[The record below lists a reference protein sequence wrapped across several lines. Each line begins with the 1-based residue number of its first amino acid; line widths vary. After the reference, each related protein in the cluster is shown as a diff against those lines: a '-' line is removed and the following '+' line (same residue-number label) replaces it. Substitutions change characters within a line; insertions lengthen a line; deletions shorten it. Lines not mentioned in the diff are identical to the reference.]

1 MNDIKISKYSK
12 KCLLY
17 INTDDNLYFNL
28 KEFDNKLLDKL
39 EEVYNTT
46 SINNE
51 YKITYEKLLEKL
63 HTKKEYP
70 LLYMHYLE
78 INDNANDVNDDND
91 DNDINEK
98 NTLMNLIDFYNYY
111 TENNDEIS
119 KLYKKRSKI
128 LDLINNPHK
137 DRVKLNE
144 NIYNNEFVTID
155 IQQIAEINDLIYRE
169 ISQNEDKI
177 YLYETKEKRVNLDL
191 IMFII
196 KFMKNIAKSFGI
208 KHNPIELVL
217 CMTPQKKLKTNNTF
231 LGPENI
237 NSGSTYSNQKVFI
250 WRYEEVY
257 KVLIHELIHFF
268 KFDHD
273 IFMKNLHTDNK
284 HCIKGEDRENEA
296 YTESFAL
303 IIHTYLLSKF
313 LKKSFFELI
322 AYEINFSLFQCKKIM
337 KFYRIKDIKEIINKL
352 SCKNPIYQKTAVFA
366 YFFIKTSLI
375 YNLNNIMNFIYN
387 NDHSNFNDMIKK
399 SINNNEFIDLLNSTS
414 YDFNKTNFVVMTLRM
429 TCNEYF

>member
-1 MNDIKISKYSK
+1 MDNIKISKYSK

-17 INTDDNLYFNL
+17 ITTENNIYFDVKE
-28 KEFDNKLLDKL
+28 KEFDNKLLLKL
-39 EEVYNTT
+39 EEVFNTT
-46 SINNE
+46 NINTE
-51 YKITYEKLLEKL
+51 YNITYEKILEKL

-70 LLYMHYLE
+70 LLYIHYLE
-78 INDNANDVNDDND
+78 INNDNNNDNNDVP
-91 DNDINEK
+91 EK

-111 TENNDEIS
+111 TKNNHEIS
-119 KLYKKRSKI
+119 QLYEKRSKI

-137 DRVKLNE
+137 DRIKLND
-144 NIYNNEFVTID
+144 NIYNNQYVTID
-155 IQQIAEINDLIYRE
+155 IQQIVEITDLIYRE
-169 ISQNEDKI
+169 ISQDEDKI
-177 YLYETKEKRVNLDL
+177 YLYETKEKRVNLEL

-208 KHNPIELVL
+208 IHNPIELVL
-217 CMTPQKKLKTNNTF
+217 CMTPQKKLKTNNHF

-237 NSGSTYSNQKVFI
+237 NSGSTYANNKVCI

-268 KFDHD
+268 KFDHG

-313 LKKSFFELI
+313 LKKSFSELI
-322 AYEINFSLFQCKKIM
+322 TYEINFSLFQCKKIM

-352 SCKNPIYQKTAVFA
+352 SCDNPIYQKTAVFS

-375 YNLNNIMNFIYN
+375 YDLNNIMNFIYN

-399 SINNNEFIDLLNSTS
+399 SINNDEFTDLLNSTS
-414 YDFNKTNFVVMTLRM
+414 YELKKNNFVANTLRM